1 MAINEDW
8 ISTKIYTIRKQ
19 RVMLDR
25 DLAELYGVQTRALK
39 QAVRRNSERFPR
51 DFMFEMTAE
60 ELNTWR
66 SQFVTSKDDRKGL
79 RHRPFCFTEQGV
91 TMLSSVLRSKVAV
104 EVSISVVR
112 VFVKMREVLRT
123 NKDLLLEFERVRKKL
138 SLHDEQIEL
147 IFRHL
152 KQFAVEKPEPRK
164 RIGYKP

>member
-1 MAINEDW
+1 
-8 ISTKIYTIRKQ
+8 
-19 RVMLDR
+19 MLDR
-25 DLAELYGVQTRALK
+25 DLAELYGVKSIRLREQVK
-39 QAVRRNSERFPR
+39 RNKERFPIE
-51 DFMFEMTAE
+51 FMFQLDDSEVRR
-60 ELNTWR
+60 LV
-66 SQFVTSKDDRKGL
+66 SQNAIPSKKHLGGHL
-79 RHRPFCFTEQGV
+79 PFAFTEHGLLQ
-91 TMLSSVLRSKVAV
+91 LANVLRSTKAV
-104 EVSISVVR
+104 EVSIELIR